1 MDRKDE
7 EEIMEDAKVKVT
19 EPVNEQTMV
28 LIARE
33 LKDRKEQQ

>member
-1 MDRKDE
+1 
-7 EEIMEDAKVKVT
+7 MEDAKVKVT